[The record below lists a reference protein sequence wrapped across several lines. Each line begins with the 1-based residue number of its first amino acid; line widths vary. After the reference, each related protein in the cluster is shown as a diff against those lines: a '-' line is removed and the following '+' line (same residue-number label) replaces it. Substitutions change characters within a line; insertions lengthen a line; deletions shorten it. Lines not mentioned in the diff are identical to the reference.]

1 MTFIS
6 RNGKTPTVPLW
17 SDVYWSSRQPEM
29 MTTAIAGLRSCRR
42 LLVGWSSDLGPPG
55 AFDLERLARPER
67 PEAAQKGINSCDRP
81 DVLTFPLTR
90 RRSGVMNYQDS
101 CGGAERAICSCSRA
115 DPALELLISWGGGG
129 RREGSRRD
137 GPDMGLTSGAP
148 QGMHG
153 PVTV

>member
-1 MTFIS
+1 MGRGRRS
-6 RNGKTPTVPLW
+6 PLW

-29 MTTAIAGLRSCRR
+29 MTTAIAALRSCRR

-55 AFDLERLARPER
+55 AFDLERLERPER

-115 DPALELLISWGGGG
+115 DPALELLISWEG
-129 RREGSRRD
+129 RREGDGRRD
-137 GPDMGLTSGAP
+137 GLDMGLHERCTTGYARTSDGLTIP
-148 QGMHG
+148 G
-153 PVTV
+153 TV